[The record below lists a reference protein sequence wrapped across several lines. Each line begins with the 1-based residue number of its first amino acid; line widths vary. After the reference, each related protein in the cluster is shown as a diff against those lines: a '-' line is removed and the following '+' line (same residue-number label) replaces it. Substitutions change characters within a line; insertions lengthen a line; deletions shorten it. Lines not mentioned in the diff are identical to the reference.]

1 MFVACGLGAFNVAI
15 FHLITHGYF
24 KALLFLSSG
33 SVIHGVHDEQDM
45 DKMGNLFSKM
55 KITTIVM
62 WIGTLAIIGFPYMS
76 GYYSKDLILNAS
88 FNLNEWGSLV
98 YILLAIISAMT
109 AFYSFRLIFKVFHGK
124 YNGTY
129 DYEKIHESNF
139 IMLIPL
145 FILSFGSIF
154 AG

>member
-1 MFVACGLGAFNVAI
+1 
-15 FHLITHGYF
+15 
-24 KALLFLSSG
+24 
-33 SVIHGVHDEQDM
+33 
-45 DKMGNLFSKM
+45 
-55 KITTIVM
+55 M

-145 FILSFGSIF
+145 FILSFDISQLTYIVIIIPPNGSNIF
-154 AG
+154 DVK